1 MKVACFVN
9 PLVQARGP
17 CFNFGW
23 VETLANLLQPLRRD
37 ARCECMLIAGGWFKD
52 WASQNQKGALLTGL
66 RTVWIDELALY
77 RRLRALGELPTALD
91 QTAYQVDDV
100 EHPALRVIA
109 EAMARDANGFEP
121 DIIIGFAGQAN
132 YLARLWPS
140 ALRLHI
146 ERGHFGRDPYPFS
159 MYFDHVGTHAR
170 SAVARAGG
178 LKLAYPLTSDGRT
191 LVSAF
196 RSQMTAAFDG
206 LDPFRTQSDSID
218 CACFRCRSRTSF
230 PSTDSSATAPSSNIC
245 MTSWLRP
252 RKMSR

>member
-37 ARCECMLIAGGWFKD
+37 ARCECMLIAGRWFRD

-91 QTAYQVDDV
+91 QTAYQAADA

-230 PSTDSSATAPSSNIC
+230 PSTGWSTTAPNSN
-245 MTSWLRP
+245 T
-252 RKMSR
+252 